1 MGRFMVV
8 LLFSTKSDQNMENGV
23 LQKDKFKI
31 VYVAPMKGFVCLLLF
46 FCCLLKTKQKSSCKR
61 NDKRIWH
68 SFGVFGNSCERTY
81 GRHAAD
87 EARGKQQKKTF
98 LFFLKKALQIEETQ
112 IIVTTPEK
120 WDVITRKSTDSP
132 LTQIVHLLILDEVH
146 LLNEDRGP
154 VIETLV
160 IVFCRSQFFF
170 ISFFPF
176 RLLERC
182 VRLKALRA

>member
-1 MGRFMVV
+1 M
-8 LLFSTKSDQNMENGV
+8 

-31 VYVAPMKGFVCLLLF
+31 VYVAPMKGFFDLCLFCFFALIGKQKKALASEMTTGFGTRLAYLGIAVRELTGDMQLTKQEESTKSFILSLF
-46 FCCLLKTKQKSSCKR
+46 FTS
-61 NDKRIWH
+61 N
-68 SFGVFGNSCERTY
+68 F
-81 GRHAAD
+81 
-87 EARGKQQKKTF
+87 
-98 LFFLKKALQIEETQ
+98 LQIEETQ

-160 IVFCRSQFFF
+160 
-170 ISFFPF
+170 
-176 RLLERC
+176 
-182 VRLKALRA
+182 